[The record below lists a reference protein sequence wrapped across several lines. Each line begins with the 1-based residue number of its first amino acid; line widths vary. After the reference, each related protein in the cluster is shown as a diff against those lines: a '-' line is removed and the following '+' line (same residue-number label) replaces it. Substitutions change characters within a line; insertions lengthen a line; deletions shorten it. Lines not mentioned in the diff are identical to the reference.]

1 MWSVRRHIHD
11 DRRRAPHGTRNVAPK
26 DGVAELVPVLPAHRF
41 DEAALARHLR
51 GQLPGFDGPLTVRQ
65 FQGGQSNPTF
75 HLHTA
80 EGEYVLRKKPPG
92 TLLPRAH
99 DVEREHRVMSA
110 LRDTDVPVPRMRL
123 MSNDESVIGTAFFIM
138 DYVPGRI
145 FHDPA
150 LPTCSPAQR
159 AAIYE
164 DLARVLAA
172 LHGVDWRAA
181 GLEGF
186 GRPEGYLQRQV
197 ALWTRQW
204 QGARVEDMPTMDML
218 AQWLPEHLPSDDEP
232 ACIAHGDYRLGNVLI
247 HPSEPRIVAVLD
259 WELATIGHPL
269 ADLGYTCLTYHL
281 SPEFSGT
288 KGVAGQDL
296 TGTGIPD
303 EQAFVASYCRH
314 ADREPPRSLDAF
326 IVFSMFRLASI
337 TAGVWRRGLDGNAAD
352 SRAGT
357 SEVRDRYRALARM
370 AWALAQRLSDG

>member
-1 MWSVRRHIHD
+1 ME
-11 DRRRAPHGTRNVAPK
+11 
-26 DGVAELVPVLPAHRF
+26 GVAELVPVLPAHRF
-41 DEAALARHLR
+41 DEEALARYLR
-51 GQLPGFDGPLTVRQ
+51 GRLPGFDGHLEIRQ

-75 HLHTA
+75 HLRTA
-80 EGEYVLRKKPPG
+80 GGEYVLRKKPPG
-92 TLLPRAH
+92 KLLPRAH
-99 DVEREHRVMSA
+99 EVEREHRVMSA
-110 LRDTDVPVPRMRL
+110 LADSDVPVPRMRL
-123 MSNDESVIGTAFFIM
+123 LCQDESVIGTQFFVM

-145 FHDPA
+145 FHDPGLRDLA
-150 LPTCSPAQR
+150 PSDR

-172 LHGVDWRAA
+172 LHRVDWRAA
-181 GLEGF
+181 GLDGF
-186 GRPEGYLQRQV
+186 GKPDGYMQRQV

-204 QGARVEDMPTMDML
+204 QAARVEDNPTMDRL

-247 HPSEPRIVAVLD
+247 HPTEPRIVAVLD

-281 SPEFSGT
+281 PAHFIGT
-288 KGVAGQDL
+288 RGVAGEDL

-303 EQAFVASYCRH
+303 ESAFVASYCRY
-314 ADREPPRSLDAF
+314 AGRNEPASLDVF
-326 IVFSMFRLASI
+326 VVFSMFRLASI

-357 SEVRDRYRALARM
+357 SEFRDRYRALAQM
-370 AWALAQRLSDG
+370 AWTLAQQLSDA